1 MSTQPLTSAETR
13 SPHRRISV
21 AVGCLF
27 FFQLITFLIGSSL
40 VQQYLDGDASRNTLP
55 VGVALEMCAGLA
67 VVAIGLLMYQVLK
80 VVHRQLALAYPV
92 MRITEFA
99 VSAVLALYLLTQLE
113 AVPNRLLWVYIPT
126 GIGGLILNYLSLR
139 IQDHPAPHLGARP
152 DRILATASHGA
163 ARFTGCGG
171 RGTRSGSGHTGA
183 GRSLRVPGPAAL
195 ADHTRIPAAR
205 RWRLPKPSNSAGH
218 GDHLICPPPRRRTDH
233 CSVGRA

>member
-13 SPHRRISV
+13 SPHRSISV

-40 VQQYLDGDASRNTLP
+40 VQHYLDGDASRNTLT

-99 VSAVLALYLLTQLE
+99 VSAVLAVYLLIQLE

-126 GIGGLILNYLSLR
+126 GIGGLILNYLLFVSKMIPRPISVLGLLGYSLLLLTVPLDLLGVVDVER
-139 IQDHPAPHLGARP
+139 GAGLAMQVPGGLYEFLVLPLWLITRGFRPPVAGAPRSLPAQ
-152 DRILATASHGA
+152 LATV
-163 ARFTGCGG
+163 
-171 RGTRSGSGHTGA
+171 TR
-183 GRSLRVPGPAAL
+183 
-195 ADHTRIPAAR
+195 
-205 RWRLPKPSNSAGH
+205 
-218 GDHLICPPPRRRTDH
+218 
-233 CSVGRA
+233 

>member
-1 MSTQPLTSAETR
+1 MSTRPLTSAETR
-13 SPHRRISV
+13 SPHRSISV

-40 VQQYLDGDASRNTLP
+40 VQHYLDGDASRNTLT

-99 VSAVLALYLLTQLE
+99 VSAVLAVYLLIQLE

-126 GIGGLILNYLSLR
+126 GIGGLILNYLLFVSKMIPRPISVLGLLGYSLLLLTVPL
-139 IQDHPAPHLGARP
+139 DLLGVVDVQR
-152 DRILATASHGA
+152 
-163 ARFTGCGG
+163 
-171 RGTRSGSGHTGA
+171 GA
-183 GRSLRVPGPAAL
+183 GLAMQVPGGLYEFLVLPL
-195 ADHTRIPAAR
+195 WLITRGFRP
-205 RWRLPKPSNSAGH
+205 PVAGAPEAFQ
-218 GDHLICPPPRRRTDH
+218 LSWPR
-233 CSVGRA
+233 

>member
-1 MSTQPLTSAETR
+1 MSTQPLPAAETR
-13 SPHRRISV
+13 SPHRSISV

-40 VQQYLDGDASRNTLP
+40 VQQYLTGDASRNTLT

-99 VSAVLALYLLTQLE
+99 VSAVLAVYLLIQLE

-126 GIGGLILNYLSLR
+126 GIGGLILNYLLFVSKMIPRPISVLGLIGYSLLLLTVPL
-139 IQDHPAPHLGARP
+139 DLLGVVDVER
-152 DRILATASHGA
+152 
-163 ARFTGCGG
+163 
-171 RGTRSGSGHTGA
+171 GA
-183 GRSLRVPGPAAL
+183 GLAMQVPGGLYEFLVLPLWLITRGFRPPVAGDPRSLPAQ
-195 ADHTRIPAAR
+195 PA
-205 RWRLPKPSNSAGH
+205 
-218 GDHLICPPPRRRTDH
+218 T
-233 CSVGRA
+233 VTT